1 MAKLTKT
8 ALKSIVKEC
17 LVEILAE
24 GIGSSSTINESK
36 KVSKNKPVKRPAPTN
51 KKFDQAI
58 SQTVGSITDDD
69 IMKEILAD
77 TAKGTL
83 QEQLN
88 HDRSNP
94 GALVSSGLSEGN
106 SNEGINLEGIFSSAS
121 ENWSSL
127 AFTEKKN

>member
-24 GIGSSSTINESK
+24 GIGSTNAINESK
-36 KVSKNKPVKRPAPTN
+36 KTPAKKPVKRPAPTN
-51 KKFDQAI
+51 KKFDQAV

-69 IMKEILAD
+69 IMREILAD

-83 QEQLN
+83 QEQLK
-88 HDRSNP
+88 HERSKP
-94 GALVSSGLSEGN
+94 GAVVQSGLSQDQ
-106 SNEGINLEGIFSSAS
+106 SSAGINLDGIFSSAS